1 MDEKSSG
8 HFGGPSRGR
17 RFSRQL
23 MPKIDKPSERELMEK
38 KERRGGKRSQPAAEK
53 RARRGTQIYAWPV
66 CPPGT
71 FENARSSTLLR
82 GERSFRR
89 ETRPIETRSKFRW
102 TKIGEILRACCRK
115 KKENSSKRFYEKTK
129 LILSKYINAS
139 YLFSLADAPL
149 KISSYLYEK
158 SSRNAE
164 SVKSTLF

>member
-115 KKENSSKRFYEKTK
+115 KKRKFIK

-149 KISSYLYEK
+149 KISSYEK